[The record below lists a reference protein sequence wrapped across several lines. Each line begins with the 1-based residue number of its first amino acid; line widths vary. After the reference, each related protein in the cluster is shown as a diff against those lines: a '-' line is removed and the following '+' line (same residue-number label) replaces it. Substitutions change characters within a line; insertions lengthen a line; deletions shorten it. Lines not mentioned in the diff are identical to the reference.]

1 MGAFLSPLER
11 VRELAERVASAYGLD
26 IFDVELKREGG
37 QQVLRVIVDRPGP
50 AATPEESVSID
61 DCARVAEELGTLL
74 DVEDVMPGEYTFEVS
89 SPGLDRPLRTA
100 DDYRR
105 FAGRWAKIVTS
116 EPVQRQTAFSG
127 RVKGMEGDDVLF
139 ESEGK
144 KLMKLP
150 LRLIARARLR
160 SGVLKQIMST
170 VPIRCSK
177 RSRRSP
183 RKRASN
189 RMSSSR
195 RWKKPCS
202 PRRASFTRATK
213 S

>member
-1 MGAFLSPLER
+1 MGAFLIATER
-11 VRELAERVASAYGLD
+11 VRELATRVASSYGLD

-50 AATPEESVSID
+50 SATPEESVSID

-116 EPVQRQTAFSG
+116 EPVQRQTAFAG
-127 RVKGMEGDDVLF
+127 RVKGVDGDDVLF

-150 LRLIARARLR
+150 LRLISRARLD
-160 SGVLKQIMST
+160 IE
-170 VPIRCSK
+170 
-177 RSRRSP
+177 
-183 RKRASN
+183 
-189 RMSSSR
+189 
-195 RWKKPCS
+195 
-202 PRRASFTRATK
+202 F
-213 S
+213 

>member
-1 MGAFLSPLER
+1 MGAFLSATER
-11 VRELAERVASAYGLD
+11 VRELATRVASSYGLD

-61 DCARVAEELGTLL
+61 DCARVAEDLGTLL

-127 RVKGMEGDDVLF
+127 RVKGIDGDDVLF

-150 LRLIARARLR
+150 FRLISRARLD
-160 SGVLKQIMST
+160 VE
-170 VPIRCSK
+170 
-177 RSRRSP
+177 
-183 RKRASN
+183 
-189 RMSSSR
+189 
-195 RWKKPCS
+195 
-202 PRRASFTRATK
+202 F
-213 S
+213 

>member
-1 MGAFLSPLER
+1 MGAFLSATER
-11 VRELAERVASAYGLD
+11 VRELATRVASSYGLD

-50 AATPEESVSID
+50 AATPEDSVSID
-61 DCARVAEELGTLL
+61 DCARVAEDLGTLL

-116 EPVQRQTAFSG
+116 EPVQRQTAFAG
-127 RVKGMEGDDVLF
+127 RVKGVDGDDVLF
-139 ESEGK
+139 ESEGR

-150 LRLIARARLR
+150 LRLISRARLD
-160 SGVLKQIMST
+160 VE
-170 VPIRCSK
+170 
-177 RSRRSP
+177 
-183 RKRASN
+183 
-189 RMSSSR
+189 
-195 RWKKPCS
+195 
-202 PRRASFTRATK
+202 F
-213 S
+213 

>member
-1 MGAFLSPLER
+1 MTAVER
-11 VRELAERVASAYGLD
+11 VRELAIRVATSYGLD

-50 AATPEESVSID
+50 AATPQDSVSID
-61 DCARVAEELGTLL
+61 DCARVAEDLGTLL

-89 SPGLDRPLRTA
+89 SPGLDRPLRSA

-116 EPVQRQTAFSG
+116 EPVQRQTAFNG

-144 KLMKLP
+144 KLVKLP
-150 LRLIARARLR
+150 FRLISRARLE
-160 SGVLKQIMST
+160 VE
-170 VPIRCSK
+170 
-177 RSRRSP
+177 
-183 RKRASN
+183 
-189 RMSSSR
+189 
-195 RWKKPCS
+195 
-202 PRRASFTRATK
+202 F
-213 S
+213 

>member
-1 MGAFLSPLER
+1 LEVIR
-11 VRELAERVASAYGLD
+11 AIAERVARSHGLEVWD
-26 IFDVELKREGG
+26 IVSRREPQG
-37 QQVLRVIVDRPGP
+37 QVVRVFIDRPGP

-61 DCARVAEELGTLL
+61 DCARVAEDLGTLL

-116 EPVQRQTAFSG
+116 EPVQRQTAFNG
-127 RVKGMEGDDVLF
+127 RVKGIDGDDVLF

-150 LRLIARARLR
+150 LRLISRARLE
-160 SGVLKQIMST
+160 VE
-170 VPIRCSK
+170 
-177 RSRRSP
+177 
-183 RKRASN
+183 
-189 RMSSSR
+189 
-195 RWKKPCS
+195 
-202 PRRASFTRATK
+202 F
-213 S
+213 

>member
-1 MGAFLSPLER
+1 MSALES
-11 VRELAERVASAYGLD
+11 VRELATRVASSYGLD

-37 QQVLRVIVDRPGP
+37 QMVLRVVVDRPGP
-50 AATPEESVSID
+50 ASTPEESVSID
-61 DCARVAEELGTLL
+61 DCARVAEDLGTLL
-74 DVEDVMPGEYTFEVS
+74 DVEDVIPGEYTFEVS

-127 RVKGMEGDDVLF
+127 RIKGVEAEDVLF

-150 LRLIARARLR
+150 FRLISRARLE
-160 SGVLKQIMST
+160 VEL
-170 VPIRCSK
+170 
-177 RSRRSP
+177 
-183 RKRASN
+183 
-189 RMSSSR
+189 
-195 RWKKPCS
+195 
-202 PRRASFTRATK
+202 
-213 S
+213 

>member
-1 MGAFLSPLER
+1 MTAVER
-11 VRELAERVASAYGLD
+11 VRELATRVASSYGLD

-50 AATPEESVSID
+50 SATPEESVSID

-89 SPGLDRPLRTA
+89 SPGLDRPLRAA

-116 EPVQRQTAFSG
+116 EPVQRQTAFAG
-127 RVKGMEGDDVLF
+127 RIKGIEADDVLF

-150 LRLIARARLR
+150 LRLISRARLD
-160 SGVLKQIMST
+160 VE
-170 VPIRCSK
+170 
-177 RSRRSP
+177 
-183 RKRASN
+183 
-189 RMSSSR
+189 
-195 RWKKPCS
+195 
-202 PRRASFTRATK
+202 F
-213 S
+213 

>member
-1 MGAFLSPLER
+1 MGAFLTAVER
-11 VRELAERVASAYGLD
+11 VRELAIRVATSYGLD

-50 AATPEESVSID
+50 AATPEDSVSIE
-61 DCARVAEELGTLL
+61 DCARVAEDLGTLL

-116 EPVQRQTAFSG
+116 QPVQRQTAFNG
-127 RVKGMEGDDVLF
+127 RVKGIEGDDVLF

-144 KLMKLP
+144 KLVKLP
-150 LRLIARARLR
+150 LRLISRARLE
-160 SGVLKQIMST
+160 VE
-170 VPIRCSK
+170 
-177 RSRRSP
+177 
-183 RKRASN
+183 
-189 RMSSSR
+189 
-195 RWKKPCS
+195 
-202 PRRASFTRATK
+202 F
-213 S
+213 

>member
-1 MGAFLSPLER
+1 MGPLER

-37 QQVLRVIVDRPGP
+37 QLVLRVIVDRPGP
-50 AATPEESVSID
+50 ASTPEESVSIED
-61 DCARVAEELGTLL
+61 VARVADELGTVL

-116 EPVQRQTAFSG
+116 QPVERQTAFSG
-127 RVKGMEGDDVLF
+127 RVKGVEGDDVLF

-150 LRLIARARLR
+150 LRWITRARLE
-160 SGVLKQIMST
+160 VE
-170 VPIRCSK
+170 
-177 RSRRSP
+177 
-183 RKRASN
+183 
-189 RMSSSR
+189 
-195 RWKKPCS
+195 
-202 PRRASFTRATK
+202 F
-213 S
+213 

>member
-1 MGAFLSPLER
+1 MGAFVQPLDR
-11 VRELAERVASAYGLD
+11 VRELATRVASSYGLD

-61 DCARVAEELGTLL
+61 DCAHVAEDLGTLL
-74 DVEDVMPGEYTFEVS
+74 DVEDVMPGGYTFEVS

-116 EPVQRQTAFSG
+116 QPVERQTAFNG
-127 RVKGMEGDDVLF
+127 RVKGIEGDDVLF

-150 LRLIARARLR
+150 LRLI
-160 SGVLKQIMST
+160 
-170 VPIRCSK
+170 
-177 RSRRSP
+177 
-183 RKRASN
+183 
-189 RMSSSR
+189 
-195 RWKKPCS
+195 
-202 PRRASFTRATK
+202 RRAHLEVEF
-213 S
+213 